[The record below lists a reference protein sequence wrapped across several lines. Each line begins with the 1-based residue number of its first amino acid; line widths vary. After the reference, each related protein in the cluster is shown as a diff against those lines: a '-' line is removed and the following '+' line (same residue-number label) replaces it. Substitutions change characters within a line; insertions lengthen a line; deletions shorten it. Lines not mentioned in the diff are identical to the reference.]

1 MNVDELKEAIKDI
14 PGNYEVLVNI
24 ETEDRGYLK
33 GPVCGVYR
41 NDEGKKI
48 KLTSRR

>member
-14 PGNYEVLVNI
+14 PGTYEVVVNI

-33 GPVCGVYR
+33 GPITGIYY
-41 NDEGKKI
+41 NDKGKKI

>member
-1 MNVDELKEAIKDI
+1 MKLKKLKESIKDI
-14 PGNYEVLVNI
+14 PDDYEVLVNI

-33 GPVCGVYR
+33 GSVCGVYYNEKR
-41 NDEGKKI
+41 KEI